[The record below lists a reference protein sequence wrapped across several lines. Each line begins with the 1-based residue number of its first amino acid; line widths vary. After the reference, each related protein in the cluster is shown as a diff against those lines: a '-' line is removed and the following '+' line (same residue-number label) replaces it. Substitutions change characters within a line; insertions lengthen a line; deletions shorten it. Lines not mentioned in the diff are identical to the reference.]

1 MSAQPSWAPLLRTP
15 HPCDHLVQ
23 LYTEDS
29 FLFRAVGHF
38 LASGLTHREAA
49 VIIATPA
56 HAEAFR
62 SELQSLG
69 VDVASAVDRGQFTAL
84 DADECLAKFMVDGM
98 PDGRRFRAL
107 VTPVLDRLRADGFAD
122 IRVYG
127 EMVNLLFAENLPA
140 TVRLEELWNELLADE
155 RVSLLCAYRIDN
167 FDRRAHRGLLHRISR
182 CHSHLIPVDD
192 YDRLD
197 RAVDRAYED
206 VFGRRGSAADL
217 RRLITA
223 SYPSEPVMP
232 SAQAALFALHGLAP
246 SVADAVIER
255 TRDYYMAGPE
265 MAPQTLPTLGRAP
278 AKPWRA
284 SAPPSP
290 SH

>member
-23 LYTEDS
+23 LYTDDS
-29 FLFRAVGHF
+29 FLVRAVGHF
-38 LASGLTHREAA
+38 LASGLTQGEAA
-49 VIIATPA
+49 VIVATPE

-62 SELQSLG
+62 QELGSLG

-84 DADECLAKFMVDGM
+84 DADECLSKFMVDGM
-98 PDGRRFRAL
+98 PDGHKFRAL
-107 VTPVLDRLRADGFAD
+107 VTPVLERVRAAGFRSIRL
-122 IRVYG
+122 YG

-140 TVRLEELWNELLADE
+140 TVALEELWNDLLAAE

-206 VFGRRGSAADL
+206 VFGSRGSAADL
-217 RRLITA
+217 RRLITTH
-223 SYPSEPVMP
+223 YPTEPAMP
-232 SAQAALFALHGLAP
+232 SAQAALFALNGLAR

-255 TRDYYMAGPE
+255 TGAYYMEGLDGP
-265 MAPQTLPTLGRAP
+265 PSPPTLGRAP

-284 SAPPSP
+284 SVA
-290 SH
+290 